1 MDLGKLPP
9 HIMNALL
16 TTLPQD
22 ERVLL
27 GPGPGRD
34 AAVVQLPD
42 RYLVLA
48 ADPVSLTAQNLGRYA
63 VHVNANDIACL
74 GADPRW
80 FLATLLLPPDTYPTT
95 IDAIFTDLRT
105 ACDEVGASLVGGHT
119 EISAGVTQPLIAGA
133 MIGEAP
139 LDRLFPSDTAQPNDT
154 IIQVGPIATEG
165 TALLAREIPQRLRDR
180 GLSDDEIAHAA
191 SLLHHPGI
199 SILPAARIA
208 WPLPGLHTLHD
219 PTEGGL
225 ATACHEL
232 ADANQLGLVINND
245 HILHHPITQ
254 RLTTA
259 LDLDPLGL
267 LASGALLLTA
277 QPHHAPNIVRVLRHA
292 GHHAAPI
299 GHLGA
304 RNEPAILQAH
314 GETRPLPR
322 FARDEVVRGLSE
334 SS

>member
-9 HIMNALL
+9 DIINALL

-22 ERVLL
+22 DRVVL

-48 ADPVSLTAQNLGRYA
+48 ADPVSFTAQNLGRYA

-80 FLATLLLPPDTYPTT
+80 FLATLLLPPDTDQPLV
-95 IDAIFTDLRT
+95 DAIFTDLRN
-105 ACDEVGASLVGGHT
+105 ACAHVGASLVGGHT
-119 EISAGVTQPLIAGA
+119 EISASVTQPLIAGT

-139 LDRLFPSDTAQPNDT
+139 LDRLFPSDAAQPNDI

-165 TALLAREIPQRLRDR
+165 TALLAREIPHHLRNH
-180 GLSDDEIAHAA
+180 GLTNDEIAHAA
-191 SLLHHPGI
+191 SLLDAPGI
-199 SILPAARIA
+199 SVLPAARAA

-225 ATACHEL
+225 ATACAEL
-232 ADANQLGLVINND
+232 ADANHLGLVINSD
-245 HILHHPITQ
+245 AILHHPITQ
-254 RLTTA
+254 RVTA
-259 LDLDPLGL
+259 ALELDPLGL

-277 QPHHAPNIVRVLRHA
+277 HPDHAAGIVHALQRA
-292 GHHAAPI
+292 GHNATPI

-304 RNEPAILQAH
+304 PNEPAILRAH

-322 FARDEVVRGLSE
+322 FPQDEVVRGLSE

>member
-1 MDLGKLPP
+1 MD
-9 HIMNALL
+9 ALL
-16 TTLPQD
+16 ATLPQD
-22 ERVLL
+22 KRVLL

-48 ADPVSLTAQNLGRYA
+48 ADPVSFTAHNLGRYA

-80 FLATLLLPPDTYPTT
+80 FLATVLLPPDTDQPTVDT
-95 IDAIFTDLRT
+95 IFTDLRT
-105 ACDEVGASLVGGHT
+105 ACGHVGASLVGGHT
-119 EISAGVTQPLIAGA
+119 EVSASVTQPLIAGT

-139 LDRLFPSDTAQPNDT
+139 RNRLFPSDAAQPDDI
-154 IIQVGPIATEG
+154 IIQIGPIATEG

-180 GLSDDEIAHAA
+180 GLTDDEITHAA
-191 SLLHHPGI
+191 SLLDEPGI
-199 SILPAARIA
+199 SILPAARAA

-225 ATACHEL
+225 ATACAEL
-232 ADANQLGLVINND
+232 ADANHLGLVINRSE
-245 HILHHPITQ
+245 ILIHPVTERI
-254 RLTTA
+254 TTA

-267 LASGALLLTA
+267 LASGALLLTSD
-277 QPHHAPNIVRVLRHA
+277 PHHADDIVRALQHA
-292 GHHAAPI
+292 GHNAAPI

-304 RNEPAILQAH
+304 PNQPAILRAH